1 MPGMNPRAP
10 ITRDGADA
18 AAAAL
23 YRAVC
28 GLLRRLLPAARRDWL
43 ALLPDAPA
51 LRRTAPATLP
61 VLGWLPQ
68 ARACATPETQALVD
82 AVADMAGALPWGQ
95 NYSAADFG
103 AAFQARY
110 GFMELIGP
118 RGPFAAADIACGL
131 LLFAPETEYPQHR
144 HEAEEIYVVLAGA
157 AEWRA
162 GAADYAVAPPG
173 AVLHR
178 PSWIPHATRIGAEPM
193 LALYLWRGGDLM
205 QKSEIG

>member
-1 MPGMNPRAP
+1 MRGMNEHEPTGQETPEAS
-10 ITRDGADA
+10 ASM
-18 AAAAL
+18 L

-28 GLLRRLLPAARRDWL
+28 GLLQRILPEANRDWL
-43 ALLPDAPA
+43 AMLPGTPATRPAP
-51 LRRTAPATLP
+51 PATLP

-68 ARACATPETQALVD
+68 ARACAGHETQALVD
-82 AVADMAGALPWGQ
+82 AIAEMADTLPWGR

-103 AAFQARY
+103 DAFQARY

-118 RGPFAAADIACGL
+118 RGPFVADDIACGL
-131 LLFAPETEYPQHR
+131 LMFAPDTEYPQHR

-162 GAADYAVAPPG
+162 GAGEYEVAAPG
-173 AVLHR
+173 SVLHR
-178 PSWIPHATRIGAEPM
+178 PSWSPHATRMGAEPM

>member
-1 MPGMNPRAP
+1 MRGMSGREP
-10 ITRDGADA
+10 IGGRTPDA
-18 AAAAL
+18 AAATL

-28 GLLRRLLPAARRDWL
+28 GLLQEVLPAARRDWL
-43 ALLPDAPA
+43 AMLPGTPA
-51 LRRTAPATLP
+51 ARPTAPAPLP
-61 VLGWLPQ
+61 VLDWLPQ
-68 ARACATPETQALVD
+68 IRACAGPGTQALAD
-82 AVADMAGALPWGQ
+82 TVADLAGTLPWGQ

-118 RGPFAAADIACGL
+118 RGPLAAADIACGL
-131 LLFAPETEYPQHR
+131 LMFAPGTEYPQHR
-144 HEAEEIYVVLAGA
+144 HEAEEIYVVLAGR

-162 GAADYAVAPPG
+162 GDEEYAVAPPG

-178 PSWIPHATRIGAEPM
+178 PSWSPHATRMGAEPM